1 MESMDLMLSRL
12 IVHVKD
18 DKKDELIP
26 FKDIQKIMKINE
38 ENPEEYCDDLEIHFF
53 EDEKIDLKDV

>member
-1 MESMDLMLSRL
+1 MLSRL

-26 FKDIQKIMKINE
+26 FDKIQKILKINE

-53 EDEKIDLKDV
+53 EDGSIDLKDV

>member
-1 MESMDLMLSRL
+1 MLSRL

-26 FKDIQKIMKINE
+26 FDKIQKILKINE
-38 ENPEEYCDDLEIHFF
+38 EKPEEYCDDLEIYFF
-53 EDEKIDLKDV
+53 EDGSIDLKDV